1 MDNVRLLNQ
10 RYEIKEILGHGGFTT
25 TYRAFD
31 RESQREC
38 AIKCLS
44 FRKIEDWKT
53 LELFEREAKVL
64 KNLDH
69 PQIPKYLDFFTCETE
84 HDTEFYLVQ
93 EHVEGKSL
101 AQLIQEGRHFTER
114 EALKIALGIVRILEY
129 LHSFSP
135 PLVHRDIKPGNILL
149 SDFKRAFLIDFGS
162 VRDTMLD
169 DIYSSRGMPT
179 IVGTFEYM
187 PIEQAEGRAV
197 PVSDIYSLG
206 MTLIALLSH
215 QSPASMDRQNLR
227 IDFRPHINISS
238 GFAEILDRM
247 VQPDWHARY
256 QNASELRRDL
266 EQLLGRQRRA
276 TSAGSK
282 PSFSMKW
289 AAALL
294 SFFLFFALGIGSYL
308 FFSTSETPVQP
319 ELPVTQPS
327 TPKPPITQPVPT
339 VSKTP
344 AQPEMPVMLPSTPQP
359 TVIRP
364 TPTAAAQPTELPFS
378 PTPEET
384 PTPQA
389 TSTPLAVVTPTPY
402 RSPLPKVVT
411 PLANKIRLDL
421 YRDFSY
427 VPEGWPMGLS
437 VGQTPA
443 GGLSTLPYERLIREP
458 RYRSSKVLYGYLPL
472 GNGSDQQISFVLDE
486 TDRPNWAAY
495 VDRNNNEDLTDDGGP
510 YRNEGTGTFAA
521 SISMMIEILTSSGK
535 FTQPYDLWM
544 WVVADQQSAR
554 FYARCHYA
562 AKLFI
567 DNRLYDMIAFEQFEH
582 NGLYRE
588 SGVWIDLNQDQQ
600 LDETQEH
607 FSDGDIVSIG
617 SRAFQLE
624 LLYP

>member
-1 MDNVRLLNQ
+1 MNNSHLLNQ
-10 RYEIKEILGHGGFTT
+10 RYEIKETLGHGGFTT

-64 KNLDH
+64 RNLDH
-69 PQIPKYLDFFTCETE
+69 PQIPRYLDFFTYETE

-93 EHVEGKSL
+93 EYVQGKSL

-114 EALKIALGIVRILEY
+114 EVLKIASGIARVLEY

-135 PLVHRDIKPGNILL
+135 PLIHRDIKPGNILV

-197 PVSDIYSLG
+197 PASDIYSLG
-206 MTLIALLSH
+206 MTLITVLSH

-227 IDFRPHINISS
+227 IDFRPHVNISP
-238 GFAEILDRM
+238 GFAAILDRM
-247 VQPDWHARY
+247 VEPDWHHRY
-256 QNASELRRDL
+256 QHASELRRDL
-266 EQLLGRQRRA
+266 EGLLGGLRTA
-276 TSAGSK
+276 TAASSK

-289 AAALL
+289 TAALL
-294 SFFLFFALGIGSYL
+294 SFVLFLALGIGSYRFL
-308 FFSTSETPVQP
+308 SVSKSPVQS
-319 ELPVTQPS
+319 EMPVTQLS
-327 TPKPPITQPVPT
+327 TPKPSMTPPIPM

-344 AQPEMPVMLPSTPQP
+344 AQPEMPVTQPSTPKPIVTQSMP
-359 TVIRP
+359 TVI
-364 TPTAAAQPTELPFS
+364 AQPARPLFS
-378 PTPEET
+378 PTPEAT

-389 TSTPLAVVTPTPY
+389 TSTPLPVATPTPY
-402 RSPLPKVVT
+402 SAPLPKVVRPST
-411 PLANKIRLDL
+411 DKIRLDL

-437 VGQTPA
+437 VGQTSA
-443 GGLSTLPYERLIREP
+443 GGLSALPYERLLREP
-458 RYRSSKVLYGYLPL
+458 NYRSRQVLYGYLPL
-472 GNGSDQQISFVLDE
+472 GNGPDQQISFVLDE
-486 TDRPNWAAY
+486 LDRPNWIAY

-510 YRNEGTGTFAA
+510 YHNEGTGIFAV
-521 SISMMIEILTSSGK
+521 SSSVMIEILTSSGK
-535 FTQPYDLWM
+535 LTQPYDLWM

-588 SGVWIDLNQDQQ
+588 SGIWIDLNQDQH
-600 LDETQEH
+600 LDETREH
-607 FSDGDIVSIG
+607 FSDGDVVSIG